1 MHGRH
6 TMHVVVLSLPGGC
19 YVGIRDDVLSDLSAG
34 LLWSSARKRR
44 ACVALLV
51 LLFGLLLT
59 LGMLVCQRHLQS
71 VAMQPLPFV
80 WLSRRLGSGGYLL
93 VALCLY
99 AAALSTLCAMLCAM
113 ANLLP
118 RGLKTIARLILS
130 ALLCAALARVGF
142 GRIVQSGYPMLGAL
156 CAAAMLARVS
166 FLERSSG
173 DYEIY
178 LADWLQK
185 LAGGSFAEGMRQN
198 IGEYNVLYQYILF
211 VITRLP
217 VPSLYAVKAVSFIG
231 DAFLAG
237 AAATLAQK
245 DGKKSAAAFGLALL
259 LPTVALN
266 GGMFAQC
273 DSLYAACA
281 LWGLALALER
291 KPAGAACF
299 ALSLAFKLQAVFL
312 LPVVAVLWADRKLRL
327 SDALVFLAALA
338 ATALPALLGGKSIG
352 ALLSIY
358 TAQTGLYTGLT
369 YNAPSFFAL
378 MNTTGLDVYA
388 YGNFGMALAFGAC
401 ALLIACGVKQAGRLT
416 REGYLRLAL
425 LLPLAIVF
433 FLPRMHERYFYLADI
448 LSAVLAAKDKKAAP
462 ICALVALASLG
473 SYWETALPL
482 SFCALMMFAALIL
495 TLRHTQ
501 REENVI

>member
-1 MHGRH
+1 MKATLDALDER
-6 TMHVVVLSLPGGC
+6 LRRLLAQPCGC
-19 YVGIRDDVLSDLSAG
+19 A
-34 LLWSSARKRR
+34 ARI
-44 ACVALLV
+44 ACAALV
-51 LLFGLLLT
+51 LLGFAGVMMTRSLA
-59 LGMLVCQRHLQS
+59 LGHHATTAVMMCLPLAAMLVF
-71 VAMQPLPFV
+71 AMQ
-80 WLSRRLGSGGYLL
+80 
-93 VALCLY
+93 
-99 AAALSTLCAMLCAM
+99 
-113 ANLLP
+113 
-118 RGLKTIARLILS
+118 IAREHEQGALG
-130 ALLCAALARVGF
+130 ALL
-142 GRIVQSGYPMLGAL
+142 LGAL

-211 VITRLP
+211 IITRLP

-291 KPAGAACF
+291 KSAGAAACF

-312 LPVVAVLWADRKLRL
+312 LPMVAVLWADRKLRL

-401 ALLIACGVKQAGRLT
+401 ALLVACGVKQAGKLT

-448 LSAVLAAKDKKAAP
+448 LSAVLAAKNKKAAP

>member
-1 MHGRH
+1 MATR
-6 TMHVVVLSLPGGC
+6 TL
-19 YVGIRDDVLSDLSAG
+19 
-34 LLWSSARKRR
+34 
-44 ACVALLV
+44 AL
-51 LLFGLLLT
+51 GHPMAT
-59 LGMLVCQRHLQS
+59 
-71 VAMQPLPFV
+71 
-80 WLSRRLGSGGYLL
+80 
-93 VALCLY
+93 
-99 AAALSTLCAMLCAM
+99 AAALCVPLAAMLVFAM
-113 ANLLP
+113 
-118 RGLKTIARLILS
+118 RIAKEHEQGVLG
-130 ALLCAALARVGF
+130 ALLLC
-142 GRIVQSGYPMLGAL
+142 AL

-173 DYEIY
+173 DYDIY

-211 VITRLP
+211 IITRLS

-237 AAATLAQK
+237 AAAALAQK
-245 DGKKSAAAFGLALL
+245 DGKKSMAAFGLALL
-259 LPTVALN
+259 LPTIVLN

-281 LWGLALALER
+281 LWGLALALEG
-291 KPAGAACF
+291 KPARAAASF
-299 ALSLAFKLQAVFL
+299 ALSLAFKLQAVFI
-312 LPVVAVLWADRKLRL
+312 LPIVVVLWGGQETAPFGRARLFGHARADG
-327 SDALVFLAALA
+327 AARA
-338 ATALPALLGGKSIG
+338 AGQGKSIG

-388 YGNFGMALAFGAC
+388 YGNFGMALAFGVC
-401 ALLIACGVKQAGRLT
+401 ALLVSAGVKRAGRMT
-416 REGYLRLAL
+416 RAGYLCLAL

-448 LSAVLAAKDKKAAP
+448 LSVALAAYDKKAAP
-462 ICALVALASLG
+462 VCALAVFASF
-473 SYWETALPL
+473 SCYWETLFSLPV
-482 SFCALMMFAALIL
+482 CALMMLAALIL

-501 REENVI
+501 RDENVI